1 MRKGFPLLFIVVL
14 LSSCLKQEDFPNRP
28 DVNYIGFFPNP
39 AATSKADS
47 LGFVKF
53 EFTDGDGDLGL
64 SDADSEGEFALG
76 EPYYYNL
83 FVRYFEKQNGTFTEV
98 VPPLPFNVRFKRLS
112 SVGGSNSS
120 IQGEM
125 DVRVYADIT
134 STYDTV
140 RYEMYIVDRAKQHS
154 DTLVTE
160 AIVFNF

>member
-1 MRKGFPLLFIVVL
+1 MRKGFPILFIVVL
-14 LSSCLKQEDFPNRP
+14 LSSCLKQEDFPSRP
-28 DVNYIGFFPNP
+28 DVNYIGFFPNL

-64 SDADSEGEFALG
+64 NDADSEGDFALG
-76 EPYYYNL
+76 QPYYYNL
-83 FVRYFEKQNGTFTEV
+83 FVRYFEKQNGTFVEV

-112 SVGGSNSS
+112 SVGGNGS

-134 STYDTV
+134 SIYDTV

-160 AIVFNF
+160 EIVFDF